1 MEKQGVLVLNLG
13 GPDTL
18 ADVEPFLYNLFA
30 DPELLRLPAR
40 WMQKPL
46 ATFIAKTRAK
56 KSQANYASLGGGSPL
71 RGITE
76 AQAQALETELQRAGI
91 EAKVYVAM
99 RYWHPFARDVL
110 AQIKADGIQRLVILP
125 LYPQYSF
132 TTTGSSFRELRHL
145 RQQDPNLQKMTW
157 VWINSWYDQ
166 PDYVQAMAAAI
177 TAELEQ
183 FSQPEKV
190 HVLFSAHGIPA
201 SYVSAAGDPYQQ
213 EVEGCVRLI
222 WKYVKRPNPHSLSY
236 QSRVGT
242 VKWLEPY
249 TENRI
254 PELAATGLKQLLV
267 VPISFISDHIETLQ
281 EIDQEYRHLATSK
294 GIQEFRRVPALNTQP
309 RFITALRQLVQPHLA
324 ATLPSAQTV

>member
-1 MEKQGVLVLNLG
+1 MEKQGVLLLNLG

-18 ADVEPFLYNLFA
+18 ADVQPFLYNLFA
-30 DPELLRLPAR
+30 DPELLRLPAP

-46 ATFIAKTRAK
+46 ATFISKIRTK

-71 RGITE
+71 RKITE
-76 AQAQALETELQRAGI
+76 AQAQALEVDLHGFGV

-99 RYWHPFARDVL
+99 RYWHPFAEDVL
-110 AQIKADGIQRLVILP
+110 TQIKADRIQRLVILP
-125 LYPQYSF
+125 LYPQYSL
-132 TTTGSSFRELRHL
+132 TTTGSSFQELRKL
-145 RQQDPNLQKMTW
+145 RHQDPYFQGMNW

-177 TAELEQ
+177 SAELEH

-201 SYVSAAGDPYQQ
+201 AYVKKAGDPYQQ

-222 WKYVKRPNPHSLSY
+222 WKHVQRANPHSLSY

-249 TENRI
+249 TEDRI
-254 PELAATGLKQLLV
+254 PELAQRGLKQLLV

-281 EIDQEYRHLATSK
+281 EIDQEYRHLATSQ

-309 RFITALRQLVQPHLA
+309 RFITGLRSLVQPHLMA
-324 ATLPSAQTV
+324 ALAQTL